1 MIVHKSSAGSR
12 KKSRSAE
19 EEILGWYVFMVIWAK
34 EEPMCSSEVVLNK
47 KKGHQVPYLKSW
59 VKEKKKIKVIR
70 GIKKKSV

>member
-1 MIVHKSSAGSR
+1 
-12 KKSRSAE
+12 
-19 EEILGWYVFMVIWAK
+19 MVIWAK

-47 KKGHQVPYLKSW
+47 KKWHQIPYLKSW